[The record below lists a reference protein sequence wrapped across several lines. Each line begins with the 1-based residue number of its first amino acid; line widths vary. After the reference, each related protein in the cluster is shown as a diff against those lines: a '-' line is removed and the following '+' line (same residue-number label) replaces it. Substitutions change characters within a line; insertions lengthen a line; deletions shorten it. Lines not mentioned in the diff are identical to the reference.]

1 MESGELVV
9 LVIGLC
15 IVGCV
20 CVAFV
25 FAPRGL
31 RGPGGPIGM
40 GGPIWPGGQTGL
52 GGPGGP
58 IWPGGPIGPGG
69 PSGIDQS
76 DRGPLLASS

>member
-31 RGPGGPIGM
+31 GGPGGPIGM
-40 GGPIWPGGQTGL
+40 GGP
-52 GGPGGP
+52 
-58 IWPGGPIGPGG
+58 GGPIGPGG
-69 PSGIDQS
+69 PGGPIGIDQS

>member
-31 RGPGGPIGM
+31 EGPGGPIGM
-40 GGPIWPGGQTGL
+40 GGPIGL
-52 GGPGGP
+52 
-58 IWPGGPIGPGG
+58 GGPIGPGG

>member
-31 RGPGGPIGM
+31 GGPIGM
-40 GGPIWPGGQTGL
+40 GGPI
-52 GGPGGP
+52 GPGGP
-58 IWPGGPIGPGG
+58 IG
-69 PSGIDQS
+69 SDQS

>member
-31 RGPGGPIGM
+31 REPI
-40 GGPIWPGGQTGL
+40 
-52 GGPGGP
+52 
-58 IWPGGPIGPGG
+58 G

>member
-31 RGPGGPIGM
+31 GGPIGM
-40 GGPIWPGGQTGL
+40 GGPIGPGGQIGL
-52 GGPGGP
+52 
-58 IWPGGPIGPGG
+58 GGPIGPGG
-69 PSGIDQS
+69 PIGSDQS

>member
-31 RGPGGPIGM
+31 
-40 GGPIWPGGQTGL
+40 
-52 GGPGGP
+52 
-58 IWPGGPIGPGG
+58 GGPIGPGGPTGMGGPIGPIG

>member
-15 IVGCV
+15 ILGCV

-31 RGPGGPIGM
+31 GGPIGPGGPIGM
-40 GGPIWPGGQTGL
+40 GGP
-52 GGPGGP
+52 
-58 IWPGGPIGPGG
+58 GG
-69 PSGIDQS
+69 PSGNDQS

>member
-31 RGPGGPIGM
+31 REPIGPGGPIGM
-40 GGPIWPGGQTGL
+40 GGP
-52 GGPGGP
+52 
-58 IWPGGPIGPGG
+58 GGPIGPGG
-69 PSGIDQS
+69 PGGPIGIDQS

>member
-1 MESGELVV
+1 MESGELGVF
-9 LVIGLC
+9 VIGLC

-31 RGPGGPIGM
+31 GGPIGK
-40 GGPIWPGGQTGL
+40 
-52 GGPGGP
+52 
-58 IWPGGPIGPGG
+58 GGPIGLG
-69 PSGIDQS
+69 GIDQS

>member
-31 RGPGGPIGM
+31 
-40 GGPIWPGGQTGL
+40 
-52 GGPGGP
+52 
-58 IWPGGPIGPGG
+58 GGPIGPGG
-69 PSGIDQS
+69 PIGIDHS

>member
-31 RGPGGPIGM
+31 EGPGGPIRM
-40 GGPIWPGGQTGL
+40 GGPIGL
-52 GGPGGP
+52 
-58 IWPGGPIGPGG
+58 GGPIGPGG